1 MAISILNNIASIN
14 AQNQLSITQTNLTN
28 TLTQLSSGSRIN
40 SGSDDA
46 AGLAIANGIQA
57 NITALTQSALNAN
70 GGVGALQVA
79 DGSLAE
85 VTQLLNRAVTLATES
100 ANGTVSDTQRTAIQT
115 EYAAINAEITNIG
128 TSTNYNGTPVFT
140 ATPTNLFLSD
150 GVSNTTI
157 AVTTTALTA
166 ATLGLQTGTKTGPA
180 IPAVPSTQTFTFN
193 GTGAGPGETI
203 VLGGTT
209 YTFQAAVAG
218 ATADAVQET
227 GNAGTDATNLANAIN
242 NSGAGSGVG
251 YGSGGSANAQFTAV
265 ASGSAVT
272 VTQITPNTG
281 AAGTEGG
288 TSSGNIIVGA
298 LAGYTAAS
306 TPVVTENNTLAT
318 AQDAINTL
326 ALINSAVGQ
335 VAGLRGTIGASVNR
349 LQAAS
354 SVITTQ
360 VQNLTSAEDGIVA
373 ANIPAVVANLS
384 RYSILDQSGISA
396 LAQANT
402 AQQTILTLLR

>member
-14 AQNQLSITQTNLTN
+14 AQNQLSITQNNLTN
-28 TLTQLSSGSRIN
+28 TLVQLSSGSRIN
-40 SGSDDA
+40 SGADDA

-57 NITALTQSALNAN
+57 NITALSQSALNAN

-140 ATPTNLFLSD
+140 STPTSLFLSD

-180 IPAVPSTQTFTFN
+180 QAAVPATQTFTFN
-193 GTGAGPGETI
+193 GAGPGPAETI

-209 YTFQAAVAG
+209 YTFQAAAAG
-218 ATADAVQET
+218 ATANAVQET
-227 GNAGTDATNLANAIN
+227 GNAGQDAQNLADAIN
-242 NSGAGSGVG
+242 NSGGVPG
-251 YGSGGSANAQFTAV
+251 TDYGTGGAANAQFSAV
-265 ASGSAVT
+265 ASGSNVT
-272 VTQITPNTG
+272 VTQKVAGTG
-281 AAGTEGG
+281 VAGTEGG

-298 LAGYTAAS
+298 LAGFVAAT

-326 ALINSAVGQ
+326 ALINSAVAQ

-354 SVITTQ
+354 NVITTQ

>member
-14 AQNQLSITQTNLTN
+14 AQNQLSLTQTNLTN
-28 TLTQLSSGSRIN
+28 TLIQLSSGSRIN
-40 SGSDDA
+40 TGADDA
-46 AGLAIANGIQA
+46 AGLAIANGLQA

-70 GGVGALQVA
+70 GGIGALQVA

-100 ANGTVSDTQRTAIQT
+100 ANGTVSDAQRSAIQA
-115 EYAAINAEITNIG
+115 EYSAINAEITNIG

-140 ATPTNLFLSD
+140 ATPTSLFLSD

-166 ATLGLQTGTKTGPA
+166 ATLGLATGTKTGPP
-180 IPAVPSTQTFTFN
+180 IPAVPASQTFTFN
-193 GTGAGPGETI
+193 GTGPGAAETI
-203 VLGGTT
+203 AIGGTT
-209 YTFQAAVAG
+209 YTFQAAAAG

-227 GNAGTDATNLANAIN
+227 GSATTDATNLADAIN
-242 NSGAGSGVG
+242 NAGGTPGTG
-251 YGSGGSANAQFTAV
+251 YGTGGAANTQFTAV
-265 ASGSAVT
+265 ANGASVT
-272 VTQITPNTG
+272 VTQITPGTG

-288 TSSGNIIVGA
+288 TASGNVVVGA
-298 LAGYTAAS
+298 LTGFVAGS
-306 TPVVTENNTLAT
+306 TPVVTENNDLST

-326 ALINSAVGQ
+326 ALINSAVAQ
-335 VAGLRGTIGASVNR
+335 VASLRGTIGASVNR
-349 LQAAS
+349 LTAAS
-354 SVITTQ
+354 NVITTQ

-384 RYSILDQSGISA
+384 KYSILDQSGISA